1 MDLYQT
7 LLYIRAPSHETRW
20 TYYGPNQVDVD
31 LVTRY
36 WAIPHDFRPAPP
48 VTRGVS
54 ATIYHL
60 NSFKYELCPCYGRVA
75 ACVLVNLPRV
85 HPSYKCLSVS
95 CF

>member
-7 LLYIRAPSHETRW
+7 LLYIRALPMKPDGPITVRTRD
-20 TYYGPNQVDVD
+20 DVD

-85 HPSYKCLSVS
+85 HSSYKCLSVS